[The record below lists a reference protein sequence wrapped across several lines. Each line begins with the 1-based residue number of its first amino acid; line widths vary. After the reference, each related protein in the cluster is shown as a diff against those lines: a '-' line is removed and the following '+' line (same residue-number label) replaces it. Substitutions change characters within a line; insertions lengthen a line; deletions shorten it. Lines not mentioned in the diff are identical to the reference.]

1 MKQFKNVEIVKNENE
16 AVKPN
21 SLYILPLDSERC
33 ELFIVDKDGTIVK
46 VKNREIDNYSLR
58 LTKEFSLV
66 PSKSNGE
73 ITSPIPPTKANVY
86 KDGNIESQWTF
97 NASFY
102 NCVGNINPLSG
113 DINVTSLSDDSG
125 SVDIVAEKEGN
136 SPLYTS
142 YIITKVK
149 AGDNG
154 EDGENSNGAFKSIAF
169 IRSNSIPNAPSGGNW
184 GNPLPTTTGWSDG
197 VPSGDKPIYM
207 STRIF
212 TMNGESPQQL
222 LWSTPRLLSD
232 TKDIDFEFSSL
243 FLNPGDPTLNP
254 ENWYN
259 EAREDSI
266 WMAIRKFSNGNWGT
280 WSISKIKGEKGEE
293 GEKGNYPEQR
303 FAKNG
308 SYTTPPDIDVNQ
320 NIPDGWTIKPPSLN
334 SLEILWMTIA
344 TKKGSDNSLIGAW
357 STPVRSTGERGDQGV
372 PGPKG
377 DVGPKG
383 DKGDTGPVSD
393 LFVAPRG
400 SWKNTVQYIGDSKRV
415 EAVIY
420 NGAWYVSRTDAG
432 IIPIG
437 TLPTNTQYW
446 NVADRTFDFIATGIF
461 LAEAAYIENLG
472 VRNLKTNDSGKR
484 VEIRSDLN
492 SLRFFTG
499 NEVGDGTPT
508 IGVDT
513 YTDLGNGYN
522 KFPVRDRGTIKI
534 QTSMYPP
541 ENSAQDVFVNVSTA
555 GIYSNTANNTFPL
568 FGFTSGSSQASI
580 VGTSPNNPI
589 RVSVASNPTGKFMT
603 GISGTFSRGDA
614 GSGTANALSGCE
626 FGGFISS
633 LVRGGENLIHLKNTG
648 GTTYLDSDFAT
659 ALVTSG
665 GGTISLPAMNTSSS
679 SKWNNYVL
687 SKVTVIM
694 TSTFSTTVTTLYNEI
709 DAPSVTSV
717 TLNQKGIYDFIWD
730 GSYWRM
736 FKIGS

>member
-16 AVKPN
+16 AIKPN

-33 ELFIVDKDGTIVK
+33 ELFIVDKDGTRVK

-169 IRSNSIPNAPSGGNW
+169 IRSNSIPNAPSGGSW
-184 GNPLPTTTGWSDG
+184 GNPLPITTGWSDG

-243 FLNPGDPTLNP
+243 LLNPGDPTLNP

-472 VRNLKTNDSGKR
+472 VRNLRTSDTGTR
-484 VEIRSDLN
+484 IEILGDDN
-492 SLRFFTG
+492 SLTFYSGNDLIYSKSLTLRSNISSGINSGYVYPLQNPGYLSLRGYGLTG
-499 NEVGDGTPT
+499 P
-508 IGVDT
+508 
-513 YTDLGNGYN
+513 
-522 KFPVRDRGTIKI
+522 
-534 QTSMYPP
+534 SP
-541 ENSAQDVFVNVSTA
+541 EIMSDVVVSNS
-555 GIYSNTANNTFPL
+555 GIYSRSSGVPVRVLRSEPPLNVDYVQIMSSIHGNYNLAETYESKQFYYILGAGVAGTRSINSFDGTDSRAN
-568 FGFTSGSSQASI
+568 
-580 VGTSPNNPI
+580 
-589 RVSVASNPTGKFMT
+589 KY
-603 GISGTFSRGDA
+603 
-614 GSGTANALSGCE
+614 
-626 FGGFISS
+626 FGGYFDSLAIDAFSYRAKKYNVSAAYIGEPGYYISKGVETIG
-633 LVRGGENLIHLKNTG
+633 LP
-648 GTTYLDSDFAT
+648 TTDNDT
-659 ALVTSG
+659 
-665 GGTISLPAMNTSSS
+665 
-679 SKWNNYVL
+679 
-687 SKVTVIM
+687 KVTRVITIVKLDGANLSIIADKPIVTDS
-694 TSTFSTTVTTLYNEI
+694 TSNNNI
-709 DAPSVTSV
+709 
-717 TLNQKGIYDFIWD
+717 TLNIRGKYEFHAIESSWY
-730 GSYWRM
+730 M